1 MATMND
7 YYNGML
13 RVLRSKSGGGS
24 TPTPGPTPTPG
35 GGTMKVM
42 QKSEEATINY
52 VETDNTFTVY
62 INVPFSTNEEDLLTP
77 GIGAMQMV
85 TLKESSPLT
94 TPIALTNKND
104 NTDVKYVKGTFT
116 NTSISNIGEQKLFLQ
131 QPTMARAYMKGS
143 ITGSNAHIV
152 DNSSDEPET
161 GIPAYLNFTT
171 MQNVD
176 NNLWDVNVSYNRFDP
191 ETTTMKYYEGK
202 VVSDMVTEAMAI
214 SQLLQILLPDSSV
227 LKNCTANYSIYGQ
240 EETV

>member
-35 GGTMKVM
+35 GGTMNIM
-42 QKSEEATINY
+42 HKSEEAYISY
-52 VETDNTFTVY
+52 VEADNTFSVL
-62 INVPFSTNEEDLLTP
+62 ISVPFSPDGSGLLTP
-77 GIGAMQMV
+77 GIGAMEMV
-85 TLKESSPLT
+85 MLKESSPLI
-94 TPIALTNKND
+94 TPIVLTNTND

-116 NTSISNIGEQKLFLQ
+116 NTAISNTGEQKLFLQ
-131 QPTMARAYMKGS
+131 QPNLVKAYMSGS
-143 ITGSNAHIV
+143 ITGSSAHIV
-152 DNSSDEPET
+152 DDPSDEPET
-161 GIPAYLNFTT
+161 GIPAYLSFTT
-171 MQNVD
+171 IQNI
-176 NNLWDVNVSYNRFDP
+176 NNTWDVNVSYSRFDP

-202 VVSDMVTEAMAI
+202 VASDMATEAFAI

-227 LKNCTANYSIYGQ
+227 LKNCTANYSLYGQ

>member
-24 TPTPGPTPTPG
+24 TPTPEPTPTPG

-52 VETDNTFTVY
+52 LETNNTFSIY
-62 INVPFSTNEEDLLTP
+62 ISVPFSTDSSELLTP
-77 GIGAMQMV
+77 GIGAINMV
-85 TLKESSPLT
+85 MLKESNPLI
-94 TPIALTNKND
+94 TPIVLTNTND
-104 NTDVKYVKGTFT
+104 DTDVKYVKGTFT
-116 NTSISNIGEQKLFLQ
+116 NTAISNIGEQKLFLQ
-131 QPTMARAYMKGS
+131 QPNLAKAYMSGS

-152 DNSSDEPET
+152 DNQSDEPET
-161 GIPAYLNFTT
+161 GIPAYLSFTT
-171 MQNVD
+171 IQNI
-176 NNLWDVNVSYNRFDP
+176 NNTWDVNVSYNRFDP

-214 SQLLQILLPDSSV
+214 SQLFKILLPDSSV
-227 LKNCTANYSIYGQ
+227 QKNCTANYSLYGQ

>member
-52 VETDNTFTVY
+52 SETDNTFSVY

-77 GIGAMQMV
+77 GIGAMNMV
-85 TLKESSPLT
+85 ILKESSPLI
-94 TPIALTNKND
+94 TPIVLTNKND
-104 NTDVKYVKGTFT
+104 DTDVKYVKGTFT
-116 NTSISNIGEQKLFLQ
+116 NTAINNIGEQKLFLQ
-131 QPTMARAYMKGS
+131 QPTFARAYMSGS
-143 ITGSNAHIV
+143 IAGSNAHIV
-152 DNSSDEPET
+152 DDPSNEPET

-171 MQNVD
+171 RQNVD
-176 NNLWDVNVSYNRFDP
+176 NNLWDIYVSYNRFDP

-227 LKNCTANYSIYGQ
+227 LKNCTANYSLYGQ

>member
-42 QKSEEATINY
+42 QKNEEAYISY
-52 VETDNTFTVY
+52 VEADNTFSVY
-62 INVPFSTNEEDLLTP
+62 ISVPFSTNEEDLLTP

-85 TLKESSPLT
+85 ILKESKPLT
-94 TPIALTNKND
+94 TPIALTNTND
-104 NTDVKYVKGTFT
+104 DTDVKYVKGTFT
-116 NTSISNIGEQKLFLQ
+116 NTAIGNIGEQKLFLQ
-131 QPTMARAYMKGS
+131 QQTLARAYMSGS

-152 DNSSDEPET
+152 DNQSDEPET

-171 MQNVD
+171 RQND
-176 NNLWDVNVSYNRFDP
+176 NNTWDVYASYNRFDP

-202 VVSDMVTEAMAI
+202 VVSDSTKEEFAI
-214 SQLLQILLPDSSV
+214 SQLFQILSPDSSV
-227 LKNCTANYSIYGQ
+227 QKNCTANYSLYGQ